1 MLPTF
6 RRSVRTAMAV
16 GLVAC
21 VTLAACGDDD
31 DDPGDTTE
39 STTPGGDGG
48 AAAGAGATTTT
59 VADEGE
65 GAEGEGCAAAGDGVP
80 EGAGTAESVDV
91 DGDGQADTVW
101 MTGMVGG
108 AERSFGITTAS
119 GATFSSPF
127 SSASPIAASVM
138 AFTPHG
144 DGELPAYAIVSDG
157 RGAYLYLIDDCAI
170 TPVQNV
176 DGEQYTFDL
185 QNLRGNGTGVGCVD
199 LDEDGTRDLVGL
211 LGVPSEGGSTV
222 ITRTII
228 ELDGDQATNGESDG
242 PTTSHDEAAN
252 ESAMTISC
260 GDLTIADNG
269 AHEPEG

>member
-1 MLPTF
+1 MLPTS
-6 RRSVRTAMAV
+6 RRSFRTAVAV
-16 GLVAC
+16 GLIAC
-21 VTLAACGDDD
+21 LTLAACGDDS
-31 DDPGDTTE
+31 GDATE

-59 VADEGE
+59 AAE
-65 GAEGEGCAAAGDGVP
+65 GAAEGDGSAGGEGCAAAGDGVP

-91 DGDGQADTVW
+91 DGDGQADTIW
-101 MTGMVGG
+101 MSGMVGG

-127 SSASPIAASVM
+127 SSASPIAASAM
-138 AFTPHG
+138 AFTPPG
-144 DGELPAYAIVSDG
+144 DGVLPAYAIVSDG
-157 RGAYLYLIDDCAI
+157 RGAYLYLVDDCAI

-199 LDEDGTRDLVGL
+199 LDDDGARDLVGL
-211 LGVPSEGGSTV
+211 LAEPSEGGSTR

-228 ELDGDQATNGESDG
+228 DLDGDQATNGTEDAV
-242 PTTSHDEAAN
+242 TSHDEAAN
-252 ESAMTISC
+252 ELAMTISC